1 MPVEYRGFEGVTKF
15 FYLACTKI
23 QGVQAVRVFRP
34 DRLLIYRRYFCKY
47 RAMAPAMTAKPM
59 GRERVS

>member
-23 QGVQAVRVFRP
+23 QGVQVSTTEASHLNRIVP
-34 DRLLIYRRYFCKY
+34 EDQCI
-47 RAMAPAMTAKPM
+47 RALANDLYH
-59 GRERVS
+59 

>member
-23 QGVQAVRVFRP
+23 QGVQDA
-34 DRLLIYRRYFCKY
+34 RRC
-47 RAMAPAMTAKPM
+47 
-59 GRERVS
+59 GV

>member
-23 QGVQAVRVFRP
+23 QGVQVQKVKATERSLFLWNIEMTLVSPVRRP
-34 DRLLIYRRYFCKY
+34 LANVRW
-47 RAMAPAMTAKPM
+47 P
-59 GRERVS
+59 EE

>member
-23 QGVQAVRVFRP
+23 QGVQVYGCRILFIIWFQ
-34 DRLLIYRRYFCKY
+34 L
-47 RAMAPAMTAKPM
+47 
-59 GRERVS
+59 VSRTVK

>member
-23 QGVQAVRVFRP
+23 QGVQA
-34 DRLLIYRRYFCKY
+34 
-47 RAMAPAMTAKPM
+47 AK
-59 GRERVS
+59 

>member
-23 QGVQAVRVFRP
+23 QGVQVSIFRLNSFQLDFLRTKAEKIAPFEGKERPPGFFVF
-34 DRLLIYRRYFCKY
+34 F
-47 RAMAPAMTAKPM
+47 
-59 GRERVS
+59 

>member
-23 QGVQAVRVFRP
+23 QGVQEGTKHTYTLVYV
-34 DRLLIYRRYFCKY
+34 D
-47 RAMAPAMTAKPM
+47 
-59 GRERVS
+59 S